1 MFKIF
6 YMFLVL
12 QMQDFSLVGPTSKA
26 WQRNISDVT
35 DMQYGPSPA
44 DAVAYAVA
52 DLSQLSIADQPFQR
66 YIWIPDGDPQKIA
79 VMNYVMNLAA
89 SRASVLVAPAVV
101 AEGKLV
107 RWDLRQLAPRSEQY
121 ASLHAL
127 WEELAFEPYFHI
139 VKTTADALPIGAVQ
153 IESRADDPPGSLRF
167 KFQEQLF
174 FKAPGNEIFILENN
188 AWSRREIQIN
198 VQRVVSYGAHV
209 GLEQGVLLQGLSQS
223 NAAVVRYDYFLVRSL
238 SSIDGGLYYKF
249 AGIEK
254 NPSEGTAQDAFLKSL
269 GASQQLVEELRSDQR
284 AAIFRSNVTGKPRR
298 VDVFYGAGVRPGSG
312 AGLITITHDISDND
326 VDPRSDPI
334 RNLLNLKDQ
343 AREAIAVK
351 PNGLHIFAL
360 FDGNGALQDEAP
372 PNIVRD
378 HSVPPPHTGRVQ
390 SAISCIRC
398 HGPEDGLK
406 PFKNDVQTMLS
417 GFLDVFGDV
426 SSADQIPDQLDR
438 LAGLYAGDLDKP
450 IRRGR
455 DDYSDAVFRVT
466 GGMTIPQVSARVSDI
481 YGDYVYRE
489 VGAFEACIEL
499 GYLVPPKQ
507 AVYYL
512 NKILPPL
519 QQDVVG
525 ISPEDPIIGA
535 LKAGLKVNRLQWEQ
549 VYADAAFRALQTRK
563 NSQ

>member
-1 MFKIF
+1 
-6 YMFLVL
+6 
-12 QMQDFSLVGPTSKA
+12 
-26 WQRNISDVT
+26 
-35 DMQYGPSPA
+35 MQYGPSPA

-52 DLSQLSIADQPFQR
+52 DISQLPISDQPFQR
-66 YIWIPDGDPQKIA
+66 YIWIPDGDPQKISA
-79 VMNYVMNLAA
+79 MNYVMNLSA
-89 SRASVLVAPAVV
+89 SRATVLVAPTIV
-101 AEGKLV
+101 ADGKLV
-107 RWDLRQLAPRSEQY
+107 RWDLRQLAPRPEQY
-121 ASLHAL
+121 ANLHAL

-139 VKTTADALPIGAVQ
+139 TKTTADTLPIGAVQ
-153 IESRADDPPGSLRF
+153 VESRLDDPPGSLRF

-174 FKAPGNEIFILENN
+174 FKAPGNEFFVLENN
-188 AWSRREIQIN
+188 VWNRREIKVDI
-198 VQRVVSYGAHV
+198 QRVATYGVHV
-209 GLEQGVLLQGLSQS
+209 GLEQGVLLQGLAQS
-223 NAAVVRYDYFLVRSL
+223 NAAVTRYDFFLVKAL
-238 SSIDGGLYYKF
+238 SSIDGGLYYRF
-249 AGIEK
+249 AGIERD
-254 NPSEGTAQDAFLKSL
+254 PAEGTAQDAFLKSL
-269 GASQQLVEELRSDQR
+269 GASQQLVEDLRSDQR
-284 AAIFRSNVTGKPRR
+284 AAMFRSNVTGKPRR
-298 VDVFYGAGVRPGSG
+298 VDVFYGSGVRPGSG

-343 AREAIAVK
+343 AREAIAAK

-398 HGPEDGLK
+398 HGPYDGLQ
-406 PFKNDVQTMLS
+406 PFKNEVQTMLS

-426 SSADQIPDQLDR
+426 SSTDQIPDQLDR
-438 LAGLYAGDLDKP
+438 LAGLYAGDLEKP

-466 GGMTIPQVSARVSDI
+466 GGLTIPQVSSRVSDI

-489 VGAFEACIEL
+489 VGAFEACYEL
-499 GYLVPPKQ
+499 GYLVPPTE

-512 NKILPPL
+512 NKLLPPL
-519 QQDVVG
+519 PQDVVG

-549 VYADAAFRALQTRK
+549 VYADAALRALQTRK